1 MILDID
7 ELACEVPGRELFR
20 GLTLAIDA
28 GQSVAVVGPSGS
40 GKSTLLSTILG
51 MNQPKAGSIRVCGLQ
66 VDGLGPTKSAA
77 IRREHIGVVFQD
89 GELLPELTAA
99 ENIAVAL
106 MMNQPH
112 RYGSRLDEARELL
125 ASVGVPADTR
135 AEDLSGGERQ
145 RTAMVRALSTSP
157 ELVIADEPTG
167 SLDTQTRDEVAD
179 LLFDTI
185 KERGGALLVVT
196 HDPTIAD
203 RADRRIDLRDY
214 ALASAGA

>member
-1 MILDID
+1 MILDIN

-20 GLTLAIDA
+20 GLTLVI
-28 GQSVAVVGPSGS
+28 GEGESVAVVGPSGS

-51 MNQPKAGSIRVCGLQ
+51 MNQPRSGSIHVCGLQ

-112 RYGSRLDEARELL
+112 KYASRMDEARDML
-125 ASVGVPADTR
+125 SGVGVPTDTR

-145 RTAMVRALSTSP
+145 RTAMMRALSTNP

-185 KERGGALLVVT
+185 RERGGALLVVT

-203 RADRRIDLRDY
+203 REDRRIDLRDY
-214 ALASAGA
+214 VVAPS